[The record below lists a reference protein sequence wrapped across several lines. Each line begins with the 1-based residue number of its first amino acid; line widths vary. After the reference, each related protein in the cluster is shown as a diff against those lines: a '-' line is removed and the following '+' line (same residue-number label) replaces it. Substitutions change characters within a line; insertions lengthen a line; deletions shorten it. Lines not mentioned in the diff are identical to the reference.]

1 MCDAWFDVIQL
12 TAGLCK
18 LQSNQGINRAYGNFA
33 RAWVM
38 ASWRNVDQAGDAF
51 DEVARGSKRGACGL
65 LGYVRTGTG
74 FIVGNRFELIALGKK
89 GAQFISDA
97 QVVSDKP
104 SKLALNGRMSFIDT
118 AGRLEDESLCG
129 MGTRRGRP
137 FVQLLQSNLHAAWSR
152 LGRGTHALCRGRPRS
167 PVSQVQPFTA
177 NFVHERRPFIVRT
190 GRVGQGADNR
200 AAVVKDVGLNL
211 GKPV

>member
-1 MCDAWFDVIQL
+1 
-12 TAGLCK
+12 
-18 LQSNQGINRAYGNFA
+18 
-33 RAWVM
+33 M

-51 DEVARGSKRGACGL
+51 DEAARGSKRGARGL

-97 QVVSDKP
+97 HVVSGKP

-129 MGTRRGRP
+129 MERGEVGRSSSRFNQIYTQHGLGLVEERTRFVEVGR
-137 FVQLLQSNLHAAWSR
+137 
-152 LGRGTHALCRGRPRS
+152 
-167 PVSQVQPFTA
+167 
-177 NFVHERRPFIVRT
+177 
-190 GRVGQGADNR
+190 
-200 AAVVKDVGLNL
+200 
-211 GKPV
+211 